1 MFIVCSQCIN
11 FLLKTVWLADQ
22 FSLLMK
28 LVRNGEID
36 SALVKLREW
45 YPQIVQVDCLR
56 FRYGCVFFRVVLLIL
71 YSLNKIFLGSCCNFC
86 LVCVKRKLKCFLVVF
101 TLLQSLNSLICP
113 LYMFIPHVVNIILPF
128 IPF

>member
-11 FLLKTVWLADQ
+11 FLLKTLRLADQ

-56 FRYGCVFFRVVLLIL
+56 FRYDCVFFFELYFYFYIL
-71 YSLNKIFLGSCCNFC
+71 
-86 LVCVKRKLKCFLVVF
+86 
-101 TLLQSLNSLICP
+101 
-113 LYMFIPHVVNIILPF
+113 
-128 IPF
+128 